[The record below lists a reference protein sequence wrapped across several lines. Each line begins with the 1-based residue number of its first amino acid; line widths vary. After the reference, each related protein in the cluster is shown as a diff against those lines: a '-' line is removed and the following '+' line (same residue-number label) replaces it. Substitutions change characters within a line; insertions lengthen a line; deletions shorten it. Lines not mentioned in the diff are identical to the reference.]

1 MSSAANATIMDG
13 NSTDLG
19 NVNLAKW
26 VNHDM
31 LSGTLLFLMMF
42 MFAWLAL
49 TAIGSITVPKYQIQA
64 NSEKDKENN
73 REWQN
78 IWGNLEK

>member
-1 MSSAANATIMDG
+1 MAVTEDPVIIPNVALAN
-13 NSTDLG
+13 
-19 NVNLAKW
+19 W
-26 VNHDM
+26 VNPNM
-31 LSGTLLFLMMF
+31 LSGSLLFLIMF

-49 TAIGSITVPKYQIQA
+49 TALGDISVPKYQIQA
-64 NSEKDKENN
+64 NNEKDKENN

>member
-1 MSSAANATIMDG
+1 MPNTAAVSDV
-13 NSTDLG
+13 
-19 NVNLAKW
+19 NVKLSQW

-49 TAIGSITVPKYQIQA
+49 TAIGDITVPKYQIQA

-73 REWQN
+73 REWTN

>member
-1 MSSAANATIMDG
+1 MLTGVFIM
-13 NSTDLG
+13 LI
-19 NVNLAKW
+19 
-26 VNHDM
+26 
-31 LSGTLLFLMMF
+31 MF

-73 REWQN
+73 REWTN